1 MVVVRMGMTMMVFIL
16 VDMERK
22 SSITVVSAGQTP
34 LIINVMIQRSNAQV
48 LTTTAKDKFLEES
61 YDIMVIW

>member
-1 MVVVRMGMTMMVFIL
+1 MAVARMGMTMMVFIL

-34 LIINVMIQRSNAQV
+34 LTINVMIQHTNAQV
-48 LTTTAKDKFLEES
+48 PTTTAKDTFLEES
-61 YDIMVIW
+61 YEIMVIW

>member
-1 MVVVRMGMTMMVFIL
+1 MVVARMGMTMMVFIL

-34 LIINVMIQRSNAQV
+34 LTINVMIQLTNAQV
-48 LTTTAKDKFLEES
+48 LTTTAKDKFLES